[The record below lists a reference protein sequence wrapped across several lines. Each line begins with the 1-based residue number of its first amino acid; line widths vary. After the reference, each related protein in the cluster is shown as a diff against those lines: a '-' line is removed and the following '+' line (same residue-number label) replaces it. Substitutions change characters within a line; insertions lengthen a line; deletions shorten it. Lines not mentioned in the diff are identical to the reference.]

1 MASATETSNRA
12 TIPLRDAVAVVVITV
27 LLLLVIEG
35 PSIRRSGERMD
46 PGIERTVVLAVGH
59 PAGWL
64 GDRLPFAEAGDRAT
78 RGLSPE
84 QLRGT
89 PGSGFADGTAR
100 GGGAAPVGPEAF
112 DPEALGERP
121 RPPGPL
127 RRVLVT
133 GDSMVMPLD
142 SELARRLVGEGAVT
156 VRRDAHVG
164 TGISKSGLA
173 DWGELST
180 GQVRRDRPEAVVVWL
195 GANEG
200 FAMGDAECCGAEW
213 AAAYATRARRMMD
226 TYRRDGAARVYWLTL
241 PLPRDGDQARVAR
254 TVNAAI
260 AVAAGAARAHVR
272 VLDMARLFTPQGR
285 YRDAMPVGGRDRIV
299 READGIHV
307 NPLGARLAA
316 DAVERALRRD
326 FPTR

>member
-1 MASATETSNRA
+1 MTDRV
-12 TIPLRDAVAVVVITV
+12 TIHLRDAIAVVAVAVA
-27 LLLLVIEG
+27 LLLVIEG

-59 PAGWL
+59 PAGWV

-78 RGLSPE
+78 RALSPE
-84 QLRGT
+84 ELLGT
-89 PGSGFADGTAR
+89 PGSGFDEGPAR
-100 GGGAAPVGPEAF
+100 GGGVPPVAPEAF
-112 DPEALGERP
+112 DPAAVGERP

-142 SELARRLVGEGAVT
+142 GELARRLVRGGPVT

-173 DWGELST
+173 DWGELSA
-180 GQVRRDRPEAVVVWL
+180 GQVRRDRPDAVVMWL

-200 FAMGDAECCGAEW
+200 FAMGETECCGAAW
-213 AAAYATRARRMMD
+213 AAEYATRARRMME
-226 TYRRDGAARVYWLTL
+226 TYRRRGAARVYWLTL
-241 PLPRDGDQARVAR
+241 PLPRDSDQARVAR

-260 AVAAGAARAHVR
+260 AVAAQAARAHVR
-272 VLDMARLFTPQGR
+272 VLDMARVFTPDGR
-285 YRDAMPVGGRDRIV
+285 YRDAMPVDGRERIV

-307 NPLGARLAA
+307 NALGAGIAA
-316 DAVERALRRD
+316 DAVERALLRD
-326 FPTR
+326 FPAR